1 MTERWIVALALLSG
15 AAMVVM
21 APEEP
26 VAVCEKA
33 AAKAPRA

>member
-1 MTERWIVALALLSG
+1 MIERWVVVIALLSG
-15 AAMVVM
+15 AAMVAM

-33 AAKAPRA
+33 AKAPRA